1 MSYQVLARKWRPKS
15 FDALV
20 GQEHVV
26 RALSNALQQQRL
38 HHAYLFT
45 GTRGVGKTTLSR
57 ILAKSL
63 NCETGVTAQ
72 PCGVCAACVAIDKG
86 SFLDYVE
93 MDAASNR
100 GVEDMTSLLEKA
112 IYAPTQGRYKVY
124 MLDEVH
130 QLTGHAFNA
139 MLKTLEEPP
148 AHVKFILATTDPQ
161 KVPVTVLSRCL
172 QFNLR
177 QMSSSGIAEHLQHVL
192 QQENIAF
199 ETVALQLIG
208 RSANGSMRDALS
220 LLDQAIAYGGD
231 NVNEKEVRAML
242 GAIDQG
248 YLFDLL
254 KSLVARDGNALLSQ
268 ASAMEQRA
276 ISFDAALNDL
286 ANLLHQIA
294 IAQTVPST
302 IAQDHP
308 ERQALLELAADI
320 GAEEVQLYYQIAL
333 LARRDLGLAPD
344 EYAGFTMAL
353 LRMLAFSPGE
363 QKSAGRKPATPL
375 ASGHAPQSTDPSPAV
390 TRAAPASAASALAA
404 ANAAPVNAFTSQP
417 QARPAAEAPRV
428 HEAPSQQSQPALNP
442 GSAQAERELAERELQ
457 VQQAHDEASYAQ
469 SYAPEYDPADYASH
483 DAEQAPAQGNIQG
496 NIQAHTQA
504 TTQPA
509 IEPSASKPVA
519 AEAASENLGGI
530 TRQFDGDWRGL
541 VDRLKLGLARALAQ
555 NCEVASF
562 DEDSIAFSVPP
573 TQKHL
578 LNMGYEE
585 KLQAAVQQHFGRKIK
600 LSFAQG
606 GSGNTPAQQ
615 MSQEKAAL
623 QSHAEQAIH
632 SDGFVQALIHDL
644 GAQIIPSSIK
654 PYQPT

>member
-15 FDALV
+15 FDELV

-26 RALSNALQQQRL
+26 RALTNALQQQRL

-63 NCETGVTAQ
+63 NCERGVSAN
-72 PCGVCAACVAIDKG
+72 PCGQCTACVAIDKG

-100 GVEDMTSLLEKA
+100 GVDDMTSLLEKA

-161 KVPVTVLSRCL
+161 KVPVTILSRCL

-177 QMSSSGIAEHLQHVL
+177 QMSSSGIAAHLQHVL
-192 QQENIAF
+192 TQENITF
-199 ETVALQLIG
+199 EPVALQLIG

-231 NVNEKEVRAML
+231 SVNEKEVRTML
-242 GAIDQG
+242 GAIDQA
-248 YLFDLL
+248 YLFELL
-254 KSLVARDGNALLSQ
+254 NALLAQDGNALLAQ
-268 ASAMEQRA
+268 ARAMEECA
-276 ISFDAALNDL
+276 ISFDAALGDL
-286 ANLLHQIA
+286 ANLLHEIA
-294 IAQTVPST
+294 IAQAVPDS
-302 IAQDHP
+302 IAIDHP
-308 ERQALLELAADI
+308 DRQTLLDIAARMRP
-320 GAEEVQLYYQIAL
+320 EEIQLYYQIAL

-344 EYAGFTMAL
+344 EFAGFTMAL
-353 LRMLAFSPGE
+353 LRMLAFHPGE
-363 QKSAGRKPATPL
+363 QTPSARAAPPPAASSTVAESTRPRASAALAVSEPAVRIPAPNMREASPEPTPESATSRDSQAL
-375 ASGHAPQSTDPSPAV
+375 SPGAFAAAASSTQEAPVSAV
-390 TRAAPASAASALAA
+390 TRS
-404 ANAAPVNAFTSQP
+404 
-417 QARPAAEAPRV
+417 
-428 HEAPSQQSQPALNP
+428 
-442 GSAQAERELAERELQ
+442 
-457 VQQAHDEASYAQ
+457 
-469 SYAPEYDPADYASH
+469 
-483 DAEQAPAQGNIQG
+483 
-496 NIQAHTQA
+496 
-504 TTQPA
+504 
-509 IEPSASKPVA
+509 
-519 AEAASENLGGI
+519 
-530 TRQFDGDWRGL
+530 FDGNWRTL

-562 DEDSIAFSVPP
+562 DEDHIAFSVPP

-578 LNMGYEE
+578 LGMGYEE
-585 KLQAAVQQHFGRKIK
+585 KLQSAVEQHFGRKIK
-600 LSFAQG
+600 LTFALG
-606 GSGNTPAQQ
+606 GSGNTPAQL

-623 QSHAEQAIH
+623 QAHAENAIH
-632 SDGFVQALIHDL
+632 NDGFVQALIKDF

-654 PYQPT
+654 PLQ